1 MFLPPCSLAGGLR
14 FTKWQPSCIY
24 LFATGS
30 VSTLRARSV
39 NRRRD
44 MAPMAEVLGAGSRI
58 VGSHFVVSR
67 SKGCPGLTI

>member
-1 MFLPPCSLAGGLR
+1 MMDLGPFSPSLLSLGLSFLGQ
-14 FTKWQPSCIY
+14 T
-24 LFATGS
+24 TGS

-39 NRRRD
+39 TRRRD